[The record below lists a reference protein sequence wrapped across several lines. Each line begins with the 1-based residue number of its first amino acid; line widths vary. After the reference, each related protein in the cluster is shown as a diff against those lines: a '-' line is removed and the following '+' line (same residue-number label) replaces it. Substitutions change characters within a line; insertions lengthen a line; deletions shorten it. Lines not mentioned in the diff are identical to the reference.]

1 MCQTFVHSTS
11 RENSV
16 SELLEW
22 SKMNYCVFVINAW
35 KGRAGQAIHFQV
47 RVLLI
52 GFTGAEMND
61 FGREILVLISFDK
74 PQFGLY
80 V

>member
-1 MCQTFVHSTS
+1 MPTTNQSLPSATQQELNIKIQKQNVCQTFVHSTS

-35 KGRAGQAIHFQV
+35 KGRAG
-47 RVLLI
+47 
-52 GFTGAEMND
+52 
-61 FGREILVLISFDK
+61 
-74 PQFGLY
+74 
-80 V
+80 

>member
-1 MCQTFVHSTS
+1 MEGQGRLST
-11 RENSV
+11 
-16 SELLEW
+16 
-22 SKMNYCVFVINAW
+22 
-35 KGRAGQAIHFQV
+35 HFQV

-80 V
+80 VLVYGKCTVQFRSSYPLYEQEHRTII

>member
-1 MCQTFVHSTS
+1 MK
-11 RENSV
+11 
-16 SELLEW
+16 ELLEW

-35 KGRAGQAIHFQV
+35 KGRAGQASNFQI